1 MDDERLGFHAEFF
14 VLAKRYS
21 SAVWN
26 FKIATL
32 HEVGLAPKLDGTHL
46 RRPVFFFLLC
56 FHFSL
61 SFSFLH

>member
-14 VLAKRYS
+14 VLAHLTPIVF
-21 SAVWN
+21 AN
-26 FKIATL
+26 QATL

-46 RRPVFFFLLC
+46 RRLVFFFLFWL
-56 FHFSL
+56 HFSL